1 MKPIIR
7 SYLTE
12 VNLGA
17 AIGAGQQK
25 QFQDY
30 PVLRDA
36 WCFGI
41 EVLDSDVLSPSPQNS
56 TVVPALTGLTLTM
69 VDNFQAEIIKDYP
82 CFDLNPAYQG
92 GLYREFVPFQMNLT
106 KSYFT
111 IRAIAGLAA
120 NQAVLANIFYM
131 TNKDYQRIMLGVKP
145 KPGQTVP
152 RK

>member
-1 MKPIIR
+1 M
-7 SYLTE
+7 
-12 VNLGA
+12 GA
-17 AIGAGQQK
+17 SIGAGQQK

-36 WCFGI
+36 WCFGL
-41 EVLDSDVLSPSPQNS
+41 EVFDSTVLATSPQNAV
-56 TVVPALTGLTLTM
+56 VVPQIDGLTLTM
-69 VDNFQAEIIKDYP
+69 LDNFQAEIVKDYP
-82 CFDLNPAYQG
+82 CFDLCPAFQG

-111 IRAIAGLAA
+111 IRNTAGLAA
-120 NQAVLANIFYM
+120 NQSVLANIFYM

-145 KPGQTVP
+145 KPGMTVN

>member
-1 MKPIIR
+1 M
-7 SYLTE
+7 TE

-17 AIGAGQQK
+17 SIGAGQQK

-41 EVLDSDVLSPSPQNS
+41 EVMNSDVLATSPQNS
-56 TVVPALTGLTLTM
+56 VVVPVLDGLTLTM
-69 VDNFQAEIIKDYP
+69 LDKFQAETIKDYP
-82 CFDLNPAYQG
+82 CFDLNPAFQG

-111 IRAIAGLAA
+111 IRNVAGIAA
-120 NQAVLANIFYM
+120 NQSVLANIFYM
-131 TNKDYQRIMLGVKP
+131 TDKDFQRIMLGKQQPGKP
-145 KPGQTVP
+145 VQK
-152 RK
+152 R